1 MFPLAHFTIFDSIT
15 LILWYFCAMANIS
28 TDLSHAIELLKS
40 SELVAIPTETVYGLA
55 ANALDPKAVIKI
67 FEAKKRPEFD
77 PLIVHIGRLDDLLIW
92 SLDLPPKLLQ
102 IAEQFWPGPLTILS
116 KKNPL
121 IPDLVTSG
129 LDTVG
134 IRMPNHPLTLAL
146 LQQLDFP
153 LAAPSANPFGYISPT
168 SPEHVNTQLGEKI
181 ELILDGGHSEVGVE
195 STIIALEDNVIRI
208 LRQGGITVQDL
219 TGFGIPVIANE
230 ISTSKPS
237 APGQLISHYAPRK
250 PMLCGNIA
258 SFIAQ
263 NQEKK
268 YAVLAFSQ
276 TYHAPIERILSANGD
291 VSEAAQNLFRMMREL
306 DQSEA
311 EVIYCE
317 LVPQEGI
324 GAAVNDR
331 IKRASQH

>member
-1 MFPLAHFTIFDSIT
+1 MVFLPQ
-15 LILWYFCAMANIS
+15 MAQIN
-28 TDLSHAIELLKS
+28 TDIIQAVNLLKVGQ
-40 SELVAIPTETVYGLA
+40 LVGIPTETVYGLA
-55 ANALDPKAVIKI
+55 ANALDPKAVVKI
-67 FEAKKRPEFD
+67 FEAKNRPEFD
-77 PLIVHIGRLDDLLIW
+77 PLIVHIGRLDDLHDW
-92 SLDLPPKLLQ
+92 TVDLHPVLFQ
-102 IAEQFWPGPLTILS
+102 IAKHFWPGPLTILG
-116 KKNPL
+116 KKNPI

-168 SPEHVNTQLGEKI
+168 SPEHVSAQLGEKI
-181 ELILDGGHSEVGVE
+181 ELILDGGDSKVGVE
-195 STIIALEDNVIRI
+195 STIITIENDAIRI
-208 LRQGGITVQDL
+208 LRQGGITAQDL
-219 TGFGIPVIANE
+219 SGFGMSVIANE
-230 ISTSKPS
+230 ISTSKPN

-250 PMLCGNIA
+250 PMICGNIN
-258 SFIAQ
+258 SLVAQ
-263 NQEKK
+263 NPEKK

-276 TYHAPIERILSANGD
+276 TFNAPIECILSTNGD

-317 LVPQEGI
+317 LVPNEGI